1 MRKQTYLPAI
11 LFLLVALAQAR
22 QTLTPLKVELV
33 TRAVS
38 KTPVLIAY
46 DRGFYKKYGL
56 DVKLWLPPGEFPGAI
71 EMGGAP
77 MENPDI
83 SVDGGVPMVSAIL
96 AHRGPRRLQI
106 ATTDCEVRF
115 SIIGQKGMK
124 NLEELKGKRQWLL
137 HPGCQTG
144 LI

>member
-22 QTLTPLKVELV
+22 QTLTPLKVELI

-46 DRGFYKKYGL
+46 DTGLYKKYGL

-71 EMGGAP
+71 ETPGK
-77 MENPDI
+77 MENADI
-83 SVDGGVPMVSAIL
+83 SVDGGVPMVAAIL
-96 AHRGPRRLQI
+96 ANRGPKRRAI
-106 ATTDCEVRF
+106 AANDCQVRF
-115 SIIGQKGMK
+115 
-124 NLEELKGKRQWLL
+124 
-137 HPGCQTG
+137 
-144 LI
+144 